1 MFYSQFDLDHMG
13 SSEYEE
19 FLFYS
24 GQISRKPLDNPTKSG
39 IIEHMDEEYGY
50 EYDEGSDC
58 DNWENE
64 QVFQDQVQEDRA
76 DQYDDD
82 WDDNPDTPF

>member
-13 SSEYEE
+13 SSEYKE

-24 GQISRKPLDNPTKSG
+24 GQISRKPLDNPTKSA
-39 IIEHMDEEYGY
+39 IIEHMNDEDGY

-82 WDDNPDTPF
+82 WDKDPDTPF

>member
-24 GQISRKPLDNPTKSG
+24 GQISRKPLDNPTKSA
-39 IIEHMDEEYGY
+39 IIEHMNDEDGY

-82 WDDNPDTPF
+82 WDKDPDTPF

>member
-24 GQISRKPLDNPTKSG
+24 GQISRKPLDNPTKSA
-39 IIEHMDEEYGY
+39 IIEHMNDEDGY

-76 DQYDDD
+76 DQYDAD
-82 WDDNPDTPF
+82 WDENPDTPF